1 MAGPLL
7 QEHPPPQEPPQLA
20 LLPPRTSSLIRSSTV
35 VPTLPSILSELVQN
49 SIDARAT
56 AISCAVDLDT
66 WTVRVEDNGTGIAQ
80 QDFAL
85 LRTAARHLTSKL
97 SVTANGT
104 ADEAFAGVV
113 TYGFRGEA
121 LASLQDVGTLEIRTK
136 TADDDE
142 AQQLV
147 LRGGECLTYGE
158 SRTERSMGTTVWVR
172 DIFYKLPVRR
182 RALSKHSAQST
193 LPSSMRSTL
202 STLSLIHPS
211 ISFSLNDTTSSS
223 TTSSGE
229 SKTLL
234 SVGRSGEGL
243 LGRWRQLWGRAG
255 VEKVW
260 EFDEAERGIDAGEGA
275 AEKLRARGFFSV
287 SAAHTKAGQF
297 IYVNSRPLASTH
309 SPLHKLL
316 NTLFASSSFSRHSS
330 SHLSLPS
337 PSASSPARIR
347 ASPQKKS
354 IERFPVFVVLLEVP
368 GRVVDVSFEP
378 DKRVV
383 EFEDPARIEF
393 FLTTITKR
401 FLTQNGFLHAAA
413 PAKLLAPPSTSPS
426 KGKKRSRT
434 TGTEDGASVSAGPS
448 TRSRKRVAAADDAFL
463 ETPAASAPPTRTRS
477 APSAIPPIARPSA
490 APFPAPSPEASEP
503 LPTTGDDDASYK
515 WTDPVTK
522 QAWLI
527 DGRTGNSKRC
537 DECWPDGVADDEGR
551 KREGGKK
558 GMVDRRWLK
567 KVEAEANAD
576 EANDVPDWLKSTLES
591 WDNPVFPAA
600 VPTGRTIPSLPSPQ
614 TASSA
619 VQPGQPLS
627 TLPAVF
633 RATKPILSNRLTA
646 SKLKQMNDFGRS
658 TVSLDVPTLT
668 ADLDPSSTPCLA
680 PLEAGTQS
688 FSRASLAQA
697 EFIAQVDTKYLLVRV
712 PASSEGQGAA
722 LVLVDQH
729 AASERVR
736 VERFLDAIV
745 GRLVRGED
753 VEVRELGAEERV
765 GVVISRAEFEVVERW
780 RLMFERWGLRFV
792 ADATD
797 TANEGD
803 YHQLWL
809 STLPSLLS
817 DRLSKDSRLAQDLV
831 RSFLGHLEERGA
843 GVAGREGRQGEG
855 WTSGM
860 KDVPPV
866 LLELI
871 NSKACR
877 GAIMFNDVLTTAQA
891 STLLA
896 QLAETSFPFQCAHGR
911 PSLVPVVNLPAVPQG
926 GGRAGGIDWSR
937 FA

>member
-20 LLPPRTSSLIRSSTV
+20 LLPPRTSSLIRSSTI

-56 AISCAVDLDT
+56 AIHCAVDLDT
-66 WTVRVEDNGTGIAQ
+66 WTVRVEDNGTGITQ
-80 QDFAL
+80 QDLAL

-97 SVTANGT
+97 NVTTNGT
-104 ADEAFAGVV
+104 ADEALAGVA

-142 AQQLV
+142 AHQLV
-147 LRGGECLTYGE
+147 LRGGECLAYGE
-158 SRTERSMGTTVWVR
+158 SRTERSTGTTVWVR

-182 RALSKHSAQST
+182 RALSKSSAQST
-193 LPSSMRSTL
+193 LLASLRSTL

-211 ISFSLNDTTSSS
+211 TSFSLTDTTSSS
-223 TTSSGE
+223 ATSSGE

-260 EFDEAERGIDAGEGA
+260 EFNEAEQRGHAEEGGGE
-275 AEKLRARGFFSV
+275 KMRARGFFSL

-297 IYVNSRPLASTH
+297 IYVNSRPLAAAQ

-330 SHLSLPS
+330 SHLSVPS
-337 PSASSPARIR
+337 SSVSSPLRAR

-383 EFEDPARIEF
+383 EFEDPARIES
-393 FLTTITKR
+393 FLTAITKR
-401 FLTQNGFLHAAA
+401 FLIENGFLHPAA
-413 PAKLLAPPSTSPS
+413 PAKPPAPPATSPT
-426 KGKKRSRT
+426 KGKKRART
-434 TGTEDGASVSAGPS
+434 TGTEDGASVAAGPS
-448 TRSRKRVAAADDAFL
+448 TKSRKRVALTD
-463 ETPAASAPPTRTRS
+463 ETPAATTPPTRTRS
-477 APSAIPPIARPSA
+477 APSAIPPFAHPSA
-490 APFPAPSPEASEP
+490 ATISIPSAEANEP
-503 LPTTGDDDASYK
+503 LPMTGDDDASYK

-537 DECWPDGVADDEGR
+537 DECWPDGAVGGEGR
-551 KREGGKK
+551 KQDAGKK

-567 KVEAEANAD
+567 QVQEREDQTEEAE
-576 EANDVPDWLKSTLES
+576 DVPNWLKSTLET

-600 VPTGRTIPSLPSPQ
+600 APAGRTIPSLPSLQ

-619 VQPGQPLS
+619 VQPGQPLA
-627 TLPAVF
+627 TLPATF
-633 RATKPILSNRLTA
+633 RTTKPMLSNRLTA
-646 SKLKQMNDFGRS
+646 TTLKQMNDFGRT
-658 TVSLDVPTLT
+658 TVSLDVPTPT
-668 ADLDPSSTPCLA
+668 ADLNPSSTPSLA
-680 PLEAGTQS
+680 PLEGGTQS

-712 PASSEGQGAA
+712 PASSEGPGAT

-745 GRLVRGED
+745 GRVVRGED
-753 VEVRELGAEERV
+753 VEVRELREEERV
-765 GVVISRAEFEVVERW
+765 GVVVSRAEFEAVEHW
-780 RLMFERWGLRFV
+780 RAVFERWGLRFA

-797 TANEGD
+797 AANEGA

-817 DRLSKDSRLAQDLV
+817 DRLSKDARLAQDLI
-831 RSFLGHLEERGA
+831 RSYVGHLEEHGG
-843 GVAGREGRQGEG
+843 GVAGRAGREGES

-877 GAIMFNDVLTTAQA
+877 GAIMFNDVLTPAQA

-911 PSLVPVVNLPAVPQG
+911 PSLVPIVNLPAASRSAGQG
-926 GGRAGGIDWSR
+926 GGIDWSR

>member
-20 LLPPRTSSLIRSSTV
+20 LLPPRTASLIRSSTI

-80 QDFAL
+80 QDLAL

-104 ADEAFAGVV
+104 ADGAFAGVT

-136 TADDDE
+136 TTDDEE

-147 LRGGECLTYGE
+147 LRGGECLVYGA
-158 SRTERSMGTTVWVR
+158 SRTERSTGTTVWVR

-182 RALSKHSAQST
+182 RALSKPSAQST
-193 LPSSMRSTL
+193 LLASLRSAL

-211 ISFSLNDTTSSS
+211 ISFSLTDSTSSS
-223 TTSSGE
+223 AMSSGE

-234 SVGRSGEGL
+234 SVGRSGEGV

-260 EFDEAERGIDAGEGA
+260 EFGEAEKEEHVVEGVG
-275 AEKLRARGFFSV
+275 EKLRARGFFSL
-287 SAAHTKAGQF
+287 SAAHTRAGQF
-297 IYVNSRPLASTH
+297 IYVNSRPLAAAQ

-337 PSASSPARIR
+337 SSTSSPARAR

-354 IERFPVFVVLLEVP
+354 IERFPVFVVVLEVP
-368 GRVVDVSFEP
+368 GKVVDVSFEP

-383 EFEDPARIEF
+383 EFEDPARIES
-393 FLTTITKR
+393 FLASITSR
-401 FLTQNGFLHAAA
+401 FLVENGFLHAAA
-413 PAKLLAPPSTSPS
+413 PAKQLAPPSASPT

-434 TGTEDGASVSAGPS
+434 METVENAFVSAGS
-448 TRSRKRVAAADDAFL
+448 RTRSQKRVAMADDAAF
-463 ETPAASAPPTRTRS
+463 EVFPATVPPARTRS
-477 APSAIPPIARPSA
+477 APSAIPPIARPS
-490 APFPAPSPEASEP
+490 PATVFAQSSEANET

-537 DECWPDGVADDEGR
+537 DECCSGAADDDGR
-551 KREGGKK
+551 RQDGGKK
-558 GMVDRRWLK
+558 GKVDRRWLK
-567 KVEAEANAD
+567 QVEEREDGTGEAE
-576 EANDVPDWLKSTLES
+576 DVPDWLKSTLET
-591 WDNPVFPAA
+591 WDNPVFPATA
-600 VPTGRTIPSLPSPQ
+600 STGRTIPSLPSLQ

-619 VQPGQPLS
+619 VQPGQPLA
-627 TLPAVF
+627 TLPAAF
-633 RATKPILSNRLTA
+633 RTTKPILSNRLTA
-646 SKLKQMNDFGRS
+646 LKLKQMNDFGRT

-668 ADLDPSSTPCLA
+668 ADLDPSSVPFLA
-680 PLEAGTQS
+680 PLEAGAQS
-688 FSRASLAQA
+688 FSRTSLAQA

-712 PASSEGQGAA
+712 PASSKGHGAT

-745 GRLVRGED
+745 GRVVRGEA
-753 VEVRELGAEERV
+753 VEARELGAEERV
-765 GVVISRAEFEVVERW
+765 GVVVSRAEVEAVQRW
-780 RLMFERWGLRFV
+780 RSVFERWGLQF
-792 ADATD
+792 AAGATEEEK
-797 TANEGD
+797 EGD

-817 DRLSKDSRLAQDLV
+817 DRLSKDARLAQDLI
-831 RSFLGHLEERGA
+831 RSFVGHLEEHGA

-866 LLELI
+866 LLDLI

-877 GAIMFNDVLTTAQA
+877 GAIMFNDVLTPAQA

-896 QLAETSFPFQCAHGR
+896 QLAQTSFPFQCAHGR
-911 PSLVPVVNLPAVPQG
+911 PSLVPIVNLPAPSRS
-926 GGRAGGIDWSR
+926 GGRGGQIDWSR